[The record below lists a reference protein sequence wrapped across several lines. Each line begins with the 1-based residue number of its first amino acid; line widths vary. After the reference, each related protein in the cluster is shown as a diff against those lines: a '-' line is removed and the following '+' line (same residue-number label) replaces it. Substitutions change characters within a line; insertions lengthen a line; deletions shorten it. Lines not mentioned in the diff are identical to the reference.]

1 MLMFLREPEERSKK
15 QVVLFIVEGSCDQ
28 TALENGISS
37 LYELVDENILEVFF
51 HVTKGDITSDNN
63 ISTGN
68 IKAHIRDILTNICK
82 KNRLTP
88 DDFSHI
94 IQIVDLD
101 GTYIPEENAK
111 TDPSKDKFYY
121 GDEYIFN
128 KKRKAIIDRNKDKK
142 KKLDYLLSLDKI
154 DNVKYHVLFFSS
166 NLDHFLFRDANLNQ
180 DQKENKAIA
189 FSSTELNTFVDV
201 FLKDPDAANKK
212 TYDESWEYIK
222 EGTNSLKRHTN
233 VDLLIR
239 ELYLGKE
246 KSCQ

>member
-1 MLMFLREPEERSKK
+1 MMFLRNHEERSKK
-15 QVVLFIVEGSCDQ
+15 QVVLFLVEGPCDQ

-37 LYELVDENILEVFF
+37 LYELADKNILEVFF
-51 HVTKGDITSDNN
+51 HVTKGDITSNNN
-63 ISTGN
+63 ITTRN
-68 IKAHIRDILTNICK
+68 IKSHIRDILTKTCI

-88 DDFSHI
+88 DDFFQI

-111 TDPSKDKFYY
+111 EDPSKENFYY
-121 GDEYIFN
+121 ENNYIFN
-128 KKRKAIIDRNKDKK
+128 RDRDAIIRRNKDKK

-154 DNVKYHVLFFSS
+154 DNVKYRVLFFSS
-166 NLDHFLFRDANLNQ
+166 NLDHFLFNDANLSQ
-180 DQKENKAIA
+180 KQKEDEAIA
-189 FSSTELNTFVDV
+189 FSFNELNTFVDV

-212 TYDESWEYIK
+212 DYEKSWKYIK

-239 ELYLGKE
+239 ELYSAYK
-246 KSCQ
+246 